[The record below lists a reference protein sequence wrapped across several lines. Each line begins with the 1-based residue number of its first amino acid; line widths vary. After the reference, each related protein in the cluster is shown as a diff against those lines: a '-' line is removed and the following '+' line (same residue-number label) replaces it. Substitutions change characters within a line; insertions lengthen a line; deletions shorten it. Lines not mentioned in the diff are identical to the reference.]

1 MTNTPVDQAK
11 EIAAEVFEVSAA
23 EIKDDDTIET
33 LNNWDSL
40 NHMRMLMLLEDRF
53 NTTIDTEVAMEMFSI
68 LAIANWIETQKSS

>member
-1 MTNTPVDQAK
+1 MTRTPVDQAK
-11 EIAAEVFEVSAA
+11 AIAAEVFEVSAA

-33 LNNWDSL
+33 LSNWDSL

-53 NTTIDTEVAMEMFSI
+53 KTTIDTEVAMEMFSI